1 MCQKETSR
9 AWLRATWL
17 MSADRER
24 CKLLKIPAAARR
36 SSSPASATWPS
47 GRPGR
52 VDPNFPVLSAER
64 FGYKPTHGLVP
75 YTGVFPIELTLDH
88 TRPIART
95 AGDAARLLE
104 VLDGADGLD
113 PRQPAGLRTEA
124 YTKQLTG
131 AVASVSTGSDR
142 AGRRSLLAV
151 ITAIRSLNA
160 VGGQSGS
167 VRRAPSLARGG
178 SAAPRHG
185 PWR

>member
-52 VDPNFPVLSAER
+52 VDPNSPVLSAER
-64 FGYKPTHGLVP
+64 FGHKPTHGLVP

-104 VLDGADGLD
+104 VLAGADGLD

>member
-1 MCQKETSR
+1 MQAFENSSGSAALVVAGECDMAIE
-9 AWLRATWL
+9 AT
-17 MSADRER
+17 REG
-24 CKLLKIPAAARR
+24 R
-36 SSSPASATWPS
+36 SEFPSSFCGAV
-47 GRPGR
+47 GH
-52 VDPNFPVLSAER
+52 
-64 FGYKPTHGLVP
+64 KPTHGLVP

-104 VLDGADGLD
+104 VLAGADGLD